1 MVNRGG
7 FTALLICT
15 ELDAPVACVQGH
27 LLPSLIPN
35 VHSVRLKYSRAE
47 SGSDKRLKLLLV
59 TLSAAQLRATAGGG
73 AAWLHCTL
81 APVSLSTYSALPAYL
96 EGDDP
101 WRLRGL
107 TLNAEKGQWR
117 TLRRAMPS
125 SHLQQAAGFLLSLA
139 EVQRTLAALGLLL
152 KVTL

>member
-1 MVNRGG
+1 M
-7 FTALLICT
+7 
-15 ELDAPVACVQGH
+15 
-27 LLPSLIPN
+27 
-35 VHSVRLKYSRAE
+35 
-47 SGSDKRLKLLLV
+47 LLLV
-59 TLSAAQLRATAGGG
+59 ALSAAQLRATAGGG
-73 AAWLHCTL
+73 AAWPHCTL

-101 WRLRGL
+101 WCLRGL
-107 TLNAEKGQWR
+107 TPNAGKGQWR